1 NVVFLTNVVDSLS
14 SGNKCAGFTGSYESF
29 SFSFTDLL
37 PRRPHSHP
45 IRSKRWYVIKTAH
58 GGNGNFCS
66 FVYIKSSRLLF
77 LLTSTGCPIRWV
89 LYAGKCYFFSAE
101 EKTWN
106 DSQEDCA
113 QSNAYLAV
121 VNNKA
126 ELMFLFNRTN
136 HFEYFIGLTQQ
147 GSKGLWRWIDNRAY
161 DPDILNIRSR
171 IYDCAVLGLH
181 LVTSAPCSVVN
192 RWICEEKA

>member
-1 NVVFLTNVVDSLS
+1 MKWDCIVPLMI
-14 SGNKCAGFTGSYESF
+14 
-29 SFSFTDLL
+29 LL
-37 PRRPHSHP
+37 
-45 IRSKRWYVIKTAH
+45 VIKLIGT
-58 GGNGNFCS
+58 S
-66 FVYIKSSRLLF
+66 LF
-77 LLTSTGCPIRWV
+77 LLYASQIFFQGDPILTPSGVKDGCPIRWV

-113 QSNAYLAV
+113 QSNAHLAV

-161 DPDILNIRSR
+161 DPDVLNIRSR